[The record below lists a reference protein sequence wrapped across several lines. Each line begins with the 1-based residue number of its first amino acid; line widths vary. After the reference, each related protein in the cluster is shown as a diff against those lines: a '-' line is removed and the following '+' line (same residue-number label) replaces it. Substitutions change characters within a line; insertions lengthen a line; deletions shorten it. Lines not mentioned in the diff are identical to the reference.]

1 MVIWSPSF
9 PPQPRAEREGRKE
22 AGRKD
27 VCPRRTHGLNPF
39 GFLLC
44 FNLCGRRHM
53 QRWFCSCGGGS
64 RRAARVHQRSAFSLF
79 LSVFPLGASPARPV
93 HNDYFFGFTMQNC
106 PFFLLTVLQQG
117 QERSCQAK
125 GVRGKKKASCLCR
138 AKLTV
143 TACSAEGLFR
153 YCCCFPS
160 SQHGNGQCNELTASC
175 CKVGSRKAP

>member
-1 MVIWSPSF
+1 MDFCFVLIF
-9 PPQPRAEREGRKE
+9 AEGGTCKDGFVPAVE
-22 AGRKD
+22 AHA
-27 VCPRRTHGLNPF
+27 V
-39 GFLLC
+39 
-44 FNLCGRRHM
+44 
-53 QRWFCSCGGGS
+53 
-64 RRAARVHQRSAFSLF
+64 
-79 LSVFPLGASPARPV
+79 PLGCTNAQHSACSFQYFHWEQQHSTEAHCAVKASPARPV

-106 PFFLLTVLQQG
+106 PFFLLTVLQRG